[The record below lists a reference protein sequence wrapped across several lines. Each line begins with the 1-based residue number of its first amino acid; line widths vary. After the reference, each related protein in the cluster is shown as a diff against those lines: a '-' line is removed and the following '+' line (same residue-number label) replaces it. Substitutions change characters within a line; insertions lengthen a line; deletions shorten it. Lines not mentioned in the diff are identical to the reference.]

1 MDNRKPQKLLED
13 GQFAKAV
20 YLRMMSAM
28 KEILDLG
35 KYKIGDK
42 DSDDFKYFKKKVMDE
57 FYNAMTDLFERM
69 EERGQVKK
77 CPCGAKIREGYTTCP
92 LCSGAGYCNA

>member
-28 KEILDLG
+28 KEILDFNMTG
-35 KYKIGDK
+35 ICTTP
-42 DSDDFKYFKKKVMDE
+42 
-57 FYNAMTDLFERM
+57 AML
-69 EERGQVKK
+69 
-77 CPCGAKIREGYTTCP
+77 
-92 LCSGAGYCNA
+92 S